1 MHQEN
6 NDLRAK
12 LKEAEVN
19 LKALNENLQRMQD
32 MDIVAMTTTQSYA
45 DSMETKQQQK
55 QQEEKRQL
63 KKDAKELCNI
73 NDRLRNKL
81 KELTKS
87 YDQLKAETTTKK
99 GESSQ
104 QLHDQLQKARNTI
117 RELEED
123 MKSRQRVFEKEKSAL
138 ECRVEEQVNRCH
150 EVSILFLF
158 FVFFLQI
165 FSICDWRGLF
175 NFTQCT
181 SSNYYFSS
189 AVAFFQ
195 IDSNFWFCLIT
206 KILSCLP
213 IIICLLII
221 IY

>member
-19 LKALNENLQRMQD
+19 LKALNENLQRMHD
-32 MDIVAMTTTQSYA
+32 MDTVAMTTTQSYA

-158 FVFFLQI
+158 FVFF
-165 FSICDWRGLF
+165 
-175 NFTQCT
+175 
-181 SSNYYFSS
+181 YKYFLY
-189 AVAFFQ
+189 V
-195 IDSNFWFCLIT
+195 IDVDYLI
-206 KILSCLP
+206 SHNAHLP
-213 IIICLLII
+213 ITTLVPQWLFFKLIQI
-221 IY
+221 SDFA